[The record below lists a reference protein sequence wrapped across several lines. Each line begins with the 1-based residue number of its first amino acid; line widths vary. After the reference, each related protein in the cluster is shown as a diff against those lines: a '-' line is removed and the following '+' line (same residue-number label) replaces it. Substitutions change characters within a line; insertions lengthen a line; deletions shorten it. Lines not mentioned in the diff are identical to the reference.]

1 MRLHDQEVAHRLLAR
16 AHPLRQGRGCRLY
29 LAPEADL
36 GEYRPVRQKLQQVFR
51 LRRLNEASRM
61 ADQGCNRAVRF
72 RLEQARQLRRWN
84 EASLTAG
91 RERNRAARSH
101 LRLTANRARCHLQR
115 VAGHRCESSVRVQ
128 VRGRV
133 VLRTFRHKVAAR
145 DPHGKDSVLRR
156 RLARVHMSVVDLS
169 IGHRPPARL
178 RVKQAAREKQGRALM
193 INLADRRHQ
202 EVARPLLAGQP
213 EAEDRR
219 REPSAAKSSHNT
231 ERNNRRKERRGPGR
245 NNSGVIL

>member
-1 MRLHDQEVAHRLLAR
+1 
-16 AHPLRQGRGCRLY
+16 
-29 LAPEADL
+29 
-36 GEYRPVRQKLQQVFR
+36 
-51 LRRLNEASRM
+51 M

-72 RLEQARQLRRWN
+72 HLEQARQLRHLN
-84 EASLTAG
+84 EASLTGG

-101 LRLTANRARCHLQR
+101 PRLTGKVARYHLLSM
-115 VAGHRCESSVRVQ
+115 AGHRRESSVRVQ
-128 VRGRV
+128 VPARV

-156 RLARVHMSVVDLS
+156 LLARVHMSVVDLS

-178 RVKQAAREKQGRALM
+178 RVKQAAPEKPGRALM
-193 INLADRRHQ
+193 VNLADRRHQ
-202 EVARPLLAGQP
+202 EVDRPLLAGQP
-213 EAEDRR
+213 EAEHPR
-219 REPSAAKSSHNT
+219 RESSAAKSSHNT